1 VKIVS
6 VKAGLPA
13 PELKVSEW
21 VQGGPITL
29 KDYQGKVIVVE
40 VFQVNCP
47 GCFIYGIPEAI
58 DTFQK
63 YKNNDVVVLGLA
75 TAFEDFDKNTLENLK
90 LLLKENKVIGETL
103 TTLTYQNKLLNEGK
117 LSYSIPFPVG
127 MDMLVKEKLPIE
139 EKRIMEFVN
148 ANVPDFDLYHQK
160 DKEQIISRVKSY
172 LETKPYSPLTFEE
185 YSLRGTPSTMFIDK
199 KGILRET
206 TFGSTGL
213 MATTVE
219 KLLSE

>member
-1 VKIVS
+1 MNFVTVKTGS
-6 VKAGLPA
+6 AA
-13 PELKVSEW
+13 PDLQVSEW
-21 VQGGPITL
+21 VQGGPINI
-29 KDYQGKVIVVE
+29 KDYQGKVVVVE

-58 DTFQK
+58 DNYNK
-63 YKNNDVVVLGLA
+63 YKNDGVIILGLA
-75 TAFEDFDKNTLENLK
+75 TAFEDFDKNTVENLR
-90 LLLKENKVIGETL
+90 LLLNEKKVIGETL
-103 TTLTYQNKLLNEGK
+103 TTITYQSKLLNEGM
-117 LSYSIPFPVG
+117 LTYSIPFPVG
-127 MDMLVKEKLPIE
+127 MDKLLKEKLPID
-139 EKRIMEFVN
+139 EKKIMEVVN

-185 YSLRGTPSTMFIDK
+185 YSLRGTPSTIFIDK

-213 MATTVE
+213 MRATIE

>member
-1 VKIVS
+1 MKFVT
-6 VKAGLPA
+6 VKAGSPA
-13 PELKVSEW
+13 PDLKVSEW
-21 VQGGPITL
+21 VQGGPINL

-47 GCFIYGIPEAI
+47 GCFIYGLPEAI

-63 YKNNDVVVLGLA
+63 YKNNEVVVLGLA

-103 TTLTYQNKLLNEGK
+103 TTLTYQSKLLNEGK
-117 LSYSIPFPVG
+117 LLYSIPFPVG

-185 YSLRGTPSTMFIDK
+185 YSLRGTPSSMFIDK

>member
-1 VKIVS
+1 VS

-160 DKEQIISRVKSY
+160 DKEQITSRVKSY

>member
-1 VKIVS
+1 MT
-6 VKAGLPA
+6 VKAGSPA

-21 VQGGPITL
+21 VQGGPISL

-58 DTFQK
+58 DTYQK
-63 YKNNDVVVLGLA
+63 YKNNEVEVLGLA

-90 LLLKENKVIGETL
+90 LLLQESKVIGETL
-103 TTLTYQNKLLNEGK
+103 TTLSYQNKLLNEGK
-117 LSYSIPFPVG
+117 LSYKIPFPVG
-127 MDMLVKEKLPIE
+127 MDMLLKESLPVE
-139 EKRIMEFVN
+139 GKRIMEFVN
-148 ANVPDFDLYHQK
+148 ANVLDFDLYHQK
-160 DKEQIISRVKSY
+160 DKDQIISRVKSY
-172 LETKPYSPLTFEE
+172 LETKPYSPMTFEE
-185 YSLRGTPSTMFIDK
+185 YSLKGTPSTIFIDK

-206 TFGSTGL
+206 AFGSTGL
-213 MATTVE
+213 MSTTVE

>member
-1 VKIVS
+1 VTVKTGS
-6 VKAGLPA
+6 AA
-13 PELKVSEW
+13 PDLQVSEW
-21 VQGGPITL
+21 VQGGPINL
-29 KDYQGKVIVVE
+29 KDSQGKVVVVE

-58 DTFQK
+58 DNYNK
-63 YKNNDVVVLGLA
+63 YKNDGVIILGLA
-75 TAFEDFDKNTLENLK
+75 TAFEDFDKNTVENLR
-90 LLLKENKVIGETL
+90 LLLNEKKVIGETL
-103 TTLTYQNKLLNEGK
+103 TTLTYQSKLLDKGM
-117 LSYSIPFPVG
+117 LTYSIPFPVG
-127 MDMLVKEKLPIE
+127 MDKLLKEKLPID
-139 EKRIMEFVN
+139 EKKIMEVVN

-185 YSLRGTPSTMFIDK
+185 YSLRGTPSTIFIDK

-213 MATTVE
+213 MSATIE

>member
-1 VKIVS
+1 MT
-6 VKAGLPA
+6 VKAGSPA

-21 VQGGPITL
+21 VQGGPISL
-29 KDYQGKVIVVE
+29 KDYQGKVVVVE

-58 DTFQK
+58 DTYQK

-90 LLLKENKVIGETL
+90 LLLQESKVIGETL
-103 TTLTYQNKLLNEGK
+103 TTLSYQNKLLNEGK
-117 LSYSIPFPVG
+117 LSYNIPFPVG
-127 MDMLVKEKLPIE
+127 MDMLLKERVPIE
-139 EKRIMEFVN
+139 GKRIMEFVN
-148 ANVPDFDLYHQK
+148 ANILDFELYHQK
-160 DKEQIISRVKSY
+160 DKDQIISRVKSY
-172 LETKPYSPLTFEE
+172 LETKPYSPVTFEE
-185 YSLRGTPSTMFIDK
+185 YSLKGTPSTIFIDK
-199 KGILRET
+199 KGILRESA
-206 TFGSTGL
+206 FGSTGL

>member
-1 VKIVS
+1 MT
-6 VKAGLPA
+6 VKAGSPA

-58 DTFQK
+58 DTYQK

-90 LLLKENKVIGETL
+90 LLLQESKVIGETL
-103 TTLTYQNKLLNEGK
+103 TTLSYQNKLLNEGK
-117 LSYSIPFPVG
+117 LSYNIPFPVG
-127 MDMLVKEKLPIE
+127 MDMLLKERLPIE
-139 EKRIMEFVN
+139 GKRIMEFVN
-148 ANVPDFDLYHQK
+148 ANVLDFDLYHQK
-160 DKEQIISRVKSY
+160 DKDQIISRVKSY
-172 LETKPYSPLTFEE
+172 LETKPYSAVTFEE
-185 YSLRGTPSTMFIDK
+185 YSLKGTPSTIFIDK
-199 KGILRET
+199 KGILRESA
-206 TFGSTGL
+206 FGSTGL

>member
-1 VKIVS
+1 MTVKPGS
-6 VKAGLPA
+6 PA

-21 VQGGPITL
+21 VQGGPISL
-29 KDYQGKVIVVE
+29 KDYQGKVVVIE

-103 TTLTYQNKLLNEGK
+103 TTLTYQSKLLNEGK

-127 MDMLVKEKLPIE
+127 MDMLVKEILPIE

-148 ANVPDFDLYHQK
+148 ANVPDFDLYHKK

-185 YSLRGTPSTMFIDK
+185 YSLRGTPSSMFIDK

>member
-1 VKIVS
+1 VT
-6 VKAGLPA
+6 VKAGSPA

-21 VQGGPITL
+21 VQGGPISL
-29 KDYQGKVIVVE
+29 KDYQGKVVVVE

-58 DTFQK
+58 DTYQK

-90 LLLKENKVIGETL
+90 LLLQESKVIGETL
-103 TTLTYQNKLLNEGK
+103 TTLSYQNKLLNEGK
-117 LSYSIPFPVG
+117 LSYNIPFPVG
-127 MDMLVKEKLPIE
+127 MDMLLKERLPIE
-139 EKRIMEFVN
+139 GKRIMEFVN
-148 ANVPDFDLYHQK
+148 ANVLDFDLYHQK
-160 DKEQIISRVKSY
+160 DKDQIISRVKSY
-172 LETKPYSPLTFEE
+172 LETKPYSAVTFEE
-185 YSLRGTPSTMFIDK
+185 YSLKGTPSTIFIDK
-199 KGILRET
+199 KGILRESA
-206 TFGSTGL
+206 FGSTGL

>member
-1 VKIVS
+1 VNFVT
-6 VKAGLPA
+6 VKAGSPA

-21 VQGGPITL
+21 IQGGPCSL
-29 KDYQGKVIVVE
+29 KDYQGNVVVIE

-58 DTFQK
+58 DTYQK
-63 YKNNDVVVLGLA
+63 YKNNGVVVLGLA
-75 TAFEDFDKNTLENLK
+75 TAFEDFDKNTVENLR

-103 TTLTYQNKLLNEGK
+103 TTLTYQSKLLNEGR
-117 LSYSIPFPVG
+117 LSYNIPFPVG

-139 EKRIMEFVN
+139 DKRIMEFVN
-148 ANVPDFDLYHQK
+148 ANVPDFELYHQK

-185 YSLRGTPSTMFIDK
+185 YSLKGTPSTILIDK
-199 KGILRET
+199 KGSLCET
-206 TFGSTGL
+206 IFGSTGL
-213 MATTVE
+213 MGSTVE

>member
-1 VKIVS
+1 MT
-6 VKAGLPA
+6 VKAGSPA

-21 VQGGPITL
+21 VQGGPISL

-58 DTFQK
+58 DTYQK
-63 YKNNDVVVLGLA
+63 YKNNGVEVLGLA

-90 LLLKENKVIGETL
+90 LLLQESKVIGETL
-103 TTLTYQNKLLNEGK
+103 TTLSYQNKLLNEGK
-117 LSYSIPFPVG
+117 LSYKIPFPVG
-127 MDMLVKEKLPIE
+127 MDMLLKESLPVE
-139 EKRIMEFVN
+139 GKRIMEFVN
-148 ANVPDFDLYHQK
+148 ANVLDFDLYHQK
-160 DKEQIISRVKSY
+160 DKDQIISRVKSY
-172 LETKPYSPLTFEE
+172 LETKPYSPMTFEE
-185 YSLRGTPSTMFIDK
+185 YSLKGTPSTIFIDK

-206 TFGSTGL
+206 AFGSTGL
-213 MATTVE
+213 MSTTVE

>member
-1 VKIVS
+1 MKFVTVKPGS
-6 VKAGLPA
+6 PA

-21 VQGGPITL
+21 VQGGPISL
-29 KDYQGKVIVVE
+29 KDHQGKVVVIE

-103 TTLTYQNKLLNEGK
+103 TTLTYQSKLLNEGK

-127 MDMLVKEKLPIE
+127 MDMLVKEILPIE

-148 ANVPDFDLYHQK
+148 ANVPDFDLYHKK

-185 YSLRGTPSTMFIDK
+185 YSLRGTPSSMFIDK

>member
-1 VKIVS
+1 MS

-29 KDYQGKVIVVE
+29 KDYQGKVIVIE

>member
-1 VKIVS
+1 MKFVS

-117 LSYSIPFPVG
+117 LAYSIPFPVG

-148 ANVPDFDLYHQK
+148 TNVPDFDLYHQK

>member
-1 VKIVS
+1 MKFVTVKPGS
-6 VKAGLPA
+6 PA

-21 VQGGPITL
+21 VQGGPINL
-29 KDYQGKVIVVE
+29 KDYRGKVVVVE

-75 TAFEDFDKNTLENLK
+75 TAFEDFEKNTLENLK

-103 TTLTYQNKLLNEGK
+103 TTLTYQSKLLNEGK

-185 YSLRGTPSTMFIDK
+185 YSLRGTPSSMFIDK

>member
-1 VKIVS
+1 MKFVT

-21 VQGGPITL
+21 VQGGPASL
-29 KDYQGKVIVVE
+29 KDYQGKVVVVE

-63 YKNNDVVVLGLA
+63 YKNNDVMVLGLA

-90 LLLKENKVIGETL
+90 LLLKDNKVIGETL
-103 TTLTYQNKLLNEGK
+103 TTLTYQSKLLNEGK

-139 EKRIMEFVN
+139 EKRIMEFVT

-185 YSLRGTPSTMFIDK
+185 YSLRGTPSSMFIDK

>member
-1 VKIVS
+1 VT
-6 VKAGLPA
+6 VKAGSPA

-21 VQGGPITL
+21 VQGGPISL
-29 KDYQGKVIVVE
+29 KDYQGKVVVVE

-58 DTFQK
+58 DTYQK

-90 LLLKENKVIGETL
+90 LLLQESKVIGETL
-103 TTLTYQNKLLNEGK
+103 TTLSYQNKLLNEGK
-117 LSYSIPFPVG
+117 LSYNIPFPVG
-127 MDMLVKEKLPIE
+127 MDMLLKERVPIE
-139 EKRIMEFVN
+139 GKRIMEFVN
-148 ANVPDFDLYHQK
+148 ANVLDFELYHQK
-160 DKEQIISRVKSY
+160 DKDQIISRVKSY
-172 LETKPYSPLTFEE
+172 LETKPYSPVTFEE
-185 YSLRGTPSTMFIDK
+185 YSLKGTPSTIFIDK
-199 KGILRET
+199 KGIFRESA
-206 TFGSTGL
+206 FGLPGL

>member
-1 VKIVS
+1 MNFVT
-6 VKAGLPA
+6 VKAGSPA

-21 VQGGPITL
+21 IQGGPSSL
-29 KDYQGKVIVVE
+29 KDYQGNVVVVE

-58 DTFQK
+58 DTYQK
-63 YKNNDVVVLGLA
+63 YKNNGVVVLGLA
-75 TAFEDFDKNTLENLK
+75 TAFEDFDKNTVENLR

-103 TTLTYQNKLLNEGK
+103 TTLTYQSKLLNEGR
-117 LSYSIPFPVG
+117 LSYYIPFPVG

-139 EKRIMEFVN
+139 DKRIMEFVN
-148 ANVPDFDLYHQK
+148 ANVPDFELYHQK

-185 YSLRGTPSTMFIDK
+185 YSLKGTPSTIFIDK

-213 MATTVE
+213 IGSTVE

>member
-1 VKIVS
+1 MNFLT
-6 VKAGLPA
+6 VKAGSLA

-21 VQGGPITL
+21 VQGGASNL
-29 KDYQGKVIVVE
+29 KEYQGNVVVVE

-58 DTFQK
+58 DTYQK
-63 YKNNDVVVLGLA
+63 YKNNGVVVLGLA
-75 TAFEDFDKNTLENLK
+75 TAFEDFDKNTVENLR

-103 TTLTYQNKLLNEGK
+103 TTLTYQSKLLNEGR
-117 LSYSIPFPVG
+117 LSYNIPFPVG

-139 EKRIMEFVN
+139 DKRIMEFVN
-148 ANVPDFDLYHQK
+148 ANVPDFELYHQK
-160 DKEQIISRVKSY
+160 DKEQIISRIKSY

-185 YSLRGTPSTMFIDK
+185 YSLKGTPSTIFIDK

-213 MATTVE
+213 IGSTVE

>member
-1 VKIVS
+1 MT
-6 VKAGLPA
+6 VKAGSPA

-21 VQGGPITL
+21 VQGGPISL

-58 DTFQK
+58 DTYQK
-63 YKNNDVVVLGLA
+63 YKNNGVVVLGLA

-90 LLLKENKVIGETL
+90 LLLQESKVIGETL
-103 TTLTYQNKLLNEGK
+103 TTLSYQNKLLNEGK
-117 LSYSIPFPVG
+117 LSYNIPFPVG
-127 MDMLVKEKLPIE
+127 MDMLLKERLPIE
-139 EKRIMEFVN
+139 GKRIMEFVN
-148 ANVPDFDLYHQK
+148 ANVLDFDLYHQK
-160 DKEQIISRVKSY
+160 DKDQIISRVKSY
-172 LETKPYSPLTFEE
+172 LETKPYSPVTFEE
-185 YSLRGTPSTMFIDK
+185 YSLKGTPSTIFIDK
-199 KGILRET
+199 KGILRESA
-206 TFGSTGL
+206 FGSTGL

>member
-1 VKIVS
+1 MKFVT
-6 VKAGLPA
+6 VKAGSPA

-21 VQGGPITL
+21 VQGGPISL
-29 KDYQGKVIVVE
+29 KDYQGKVVVVE

-47 GCFIYGIPEAI
+47 GCFVYGIPEAI

-90 LLLKENKVIGETL
+90 LLLNENKLIGETL
-103 TTLTYQNKLLNEGK
+103 TTLTYQSKLLNDGK

-148 ANVPDFDLYHQK
+148 ANVPDFDLYHQN
-160 DKEQIISRVKSY
+160 DKQQIISRVKSY

-213 MATTVE
+213 MAATVE

>member
-1 VKIVS
+1 MKFVT
-6 VKAGLPA
+6 VKAGSPA

-21 VQGGPITL
+21 VQGGPISL
-29 KDYQGKVIVVE
+29 KDYQGKVVVVE

-47 GCFIYGIPEAI
+47 GCFVYGIPEAI

-90 LLLKENKVIGETL
+90 LLLNENKVIGETL
-103 TTLTYQNKLLNEGK
+103 TTLTYQSTLLNKGK

>member
-1 VKIVS
+1 MNFVTIKTGS
-6 VKAGLPA
+6 AAPA
-13 PELKVSEW
+13 LQVSEW
-21 VQGGPITL
+21 VQGGPINL
-29 KDYQGKVIVVE
+29 KDYQGKVVVVE

-58 DTFQK
+58 DNYNK
-63 YKNNDVVVLGLA
+63 YKNDGVIILGLA
-75 TAFEDFDKNTLENLK
+75 TAFEDFDKNTVENLR
-90 LLLKENKVIGETL
+90 LLLNEKKVIGETL
-103 TTLTYQNKLLNEGK
+103 TTLTYQSKLLDEGM
-117 LSYSIPFPVG
+117 LTYSIPFPVG
-127 MDMLVKEKLPIE
+127 MDKLLKEKLPID
-139 EKRIMEFVN
+139 EKKIMEVVN
-148 ANVPDFDLYHQK
+148 ANIPDFDLYHQK

-185 YSLRGTPSTMFIDK
+185 YSLRGTPSTIYIDK

-213 MATTVE
+213 MSATIE

>member
-1 VKIVS
+1 MKFVS

-13 PELKVSEW
+13 PELKISEW

-160 DKEQIISRVKSY
+160 DKEQITSRVKSY

>member
-1 VKIVS
+1 MKFVT
-6 VKAGLPA
+6 VKAGSPA
-13 PELKVSEW
+13 PDLKVSEW
-21 VQGGPITL
+21 VQGGPISL

-47 GCFIYGIPEAI
+47 GCFIYGLPEAI

-63 YKNNDVVVLGLA
+63 YKNNEVVVLGLA

-103 TTLTYQNKLLNEGK
+103 TTLTYQSKLLNEGK
-117 LSYSIPFPVG
+117 LLYNIPFPVG
-127 MDMLVKEKLPIE
+127 MDMLVKENLPIE

-185 YSLRGTPSTMFIDK
+185 YSLRGTPSSMFIDK

-213 MATTVE
+213 MATNVE

>member
-1 VKIVS
+1 MT

-21 VQGGPITL
+21 VQGGPINL
-29 KDYQGKVIVVE
+29 KDYQGKVVVVE

-63 YKNNDVVVLGLA
+63 YKNNDVIVLGLA

-103 TTLTYQNKLLNEGK
+103 TTLTYQSKLLNEGK

-185 YSLRGTPSTMFIDK
+185 YSLRGTPSSMFIDK

-206 TFGSTGL
+206 IFGSTGL